1 MYKIIIWLTAQFSE
15 IMKPEKSGTSC
26 MKVFKKKKACQPQ
39 ILYPGKISLKRNEK
53 QRIKIYRNILMSS

>member
-26 MKVFKKKKACQPQ
+26 MKVFKKKKKPVNLKFYIQ
-39 ILYPGKISLKRNEK
+39 GKFP
-53 QRIKIYRNILMSS
+53 